1 EKLRGARRRV
11 HLDELDL
18 AEIDVVDAR
27 ERADHVAE
35 RLTHRDREPLA
46 LDVLWALQRRVGES
60 NDSHRR
66 AGLIERDDLDRQ
78 ALAPPPRGG
87 ARRPIAEVFVAGR
100 DRLEHV
106 LRAVAFGQLHVE
118 TFGIVIA
125 LLQSDIER
133 RILALEL
140 PSETNGQFFR
150 ALPAG

>member
-1 EKLRGARRRV
+1 G
-11 HLDELDL
+11 HGGGG
-18 AEIDVVDAR
+18 
-27 ERADHVAE
+27 
-35 RLTHRDREPLA
+35 
-46 LDVLWALQRRVGES
+46 WVG
-60 NDSHRR
+60 
-66 AGLIERDDLDRQ
+66 GGDLDGQ
-78 ALAPPPRGG
+78 AVAHRPGG
-87 ARRPIAEVFVAGR
+87 GDRRPIAEVFVAGR

-150 ALPAG
+150 ALPAGDVVRHSCQRERRQQRDRDG